1 MPQDLESIAL
11 QMDEFAAE
19 VFRRKSLTSLNDY
32 AFLMQLM
39 NGGYDNN
46 DIIGVH

>member
-11 QMDEFAAE
+11 QMDEFASE
-19 VFRRKSLTSLNDY
+19 IFRSKSINSSIDY

-46 DIIGVH
+46 DIIRVH